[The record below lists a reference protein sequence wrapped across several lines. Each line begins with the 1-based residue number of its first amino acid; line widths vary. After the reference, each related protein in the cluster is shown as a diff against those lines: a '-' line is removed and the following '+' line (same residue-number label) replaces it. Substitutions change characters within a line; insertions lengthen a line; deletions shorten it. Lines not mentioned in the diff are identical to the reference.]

1 MIKLNSKEFKKIA
14 HLVKS
19 QNELSVRNLKE
30 EIKS

>member
-19 QNELSVRNLKE
+19 QNELSVRNLEE